1 MPGPRT
7 RLLLLGLA
15 AGTAIAFSLPPWGFW
30 PLGIAGF
37 ALFALGLRNQPWRR
51 RLLVG
56 AAVGTAMFGIGLF
69 WITEFQAFGFV
80 ALLIL
85 ETSFVTA
92 AAVAT
97 PPGRSAV
104 FVLPATLALA
114 EAARGA
120 VPFGG
125 LPLGGAA
132 LGQAAGPLAPATRL
146 GGPLL
151 LLGITVA
158 LGGAAVEVA
167 GGRWRV
173 AAALA
178 SVALAAT
185 LIGAADTAG
194 VAGAPMRI
202 SAVQG
207 GGVRGL
213 TAIESDPTA
222 V

>member
-1 MPGPRT
+1 MPAKT
-7 RLLLLGLA
+7 RLLVVGLA

-30 PLGIAGF
+30 PLGIVGF
-37 ALFALGLRNQPWRR
+37 ALFAAALRDQPWRR

-56 AAVGTAMFGIGLF
+56 VAMGTTMFGIGLF

-92 AAVAT
+92 AALA
-97 PPGRSAV
+97 PRPGQAAP
-104 FVLPATLALA
+104 FVLPAPLVLA

-132 LGQAAGPLAPATRL
+132 LGQAAGPLAPATRA

-151 LLGITVA
+151 LLGITPA
-158 LGGAAVEVA
+158 LGSAGGELGARQWTQTAAPGPIAVVAVLLGAAGTPRPARAPKPGGA
-167 GGRWRV
+167 G
-173 AAALA
+173 
-178 SVALAAT
+178 
-185 LIGAADTAG
+185 
-194 VAGAPMRI
+194 P
-202 SAVQG
+202 
-207 GGVRGL
+207 
-213 TAIESDPTA
+213 
-222 V
+222 